1 MGSDRLRVCHFFLA
15 ALLLAAASAPAPA
28 GAEDLDTW
36 TPAVEHRK
44 DVVIA
49 RLGICESGA
58 SAHPDRSG
66 YLGLFQFSTRTVINY
81 VRERDGRTLTIAEAQ
96 ALARNE
102 GQAAEL
108 AKYVIF
114 ERNGHGNWPA
124 CSRKLGLARQVKAI
138 RVP

>member
-1 MGSDRLRVCHFFLA
+1 MCDRLRACRFFLTAMLFA
-15 ALLLAAASAPAPA
+15 AGIASVPAV
-28 GAEDLDTW
+28 AEDIDTW
-36 TPAVEHRK
+36 TPIVEHRK
-44 DVVIA
+44 DVLVA
-49 RLGICESGA
+49 RLGVCESGA

-66 YLGLFQFSTRTVINY
+66 YIGPYQFSTRTVINY

-96 ALARNE
+96 ALARDD

-114 ERNGHGNWPA
+114 ERNGHRNWPA
-124 CSRKLGLARQVKAI
+124 CSRKLGLARQVTAI